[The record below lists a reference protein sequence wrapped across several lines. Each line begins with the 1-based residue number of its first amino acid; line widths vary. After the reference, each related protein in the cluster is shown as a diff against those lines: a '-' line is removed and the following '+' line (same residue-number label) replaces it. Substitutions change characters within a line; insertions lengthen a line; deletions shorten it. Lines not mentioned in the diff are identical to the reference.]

1 MSEETIE
8 KQKRSYNLK
17 NLFLDPNNYRF
28 VDNSNYKE
36 VDEKNLVDLNIQ
48 KRTRSFIEG
57 NRRENIKDL
66 IISFKTNGFLDVD
79 VIQVKDL
86 GDNQYLVLEGNR
98 RVTALKALQE
108 DYDKGF
114 DIGKLDAS
122 IFKSIPFEIHP
133 NEDNKKHLIIMGL
146 KHISGNKK
154 WSALNQSKLIYD
166 YLIEYWNTDLYYE
179 KEEELCASLGVSKQK
194 IRTSQRAYFLILEY
208 LKSDF
213 GDQFTSDSYSIF
225 VEIIKRPS
233 IKEWLEWDDY
243 NYKVQNKI
251 NQDRLFSWI
260 SKVEDIDTSSI
271 DFDEEK
277 EDIVEL
283 EPIITKSIEIRD
295 LSIFINN
302 DNAVKEMEK
311 YRSVARGLLAS
322 GEIEKQNYEKT
333 LNDLNIS
340 IKNLKMYKEML
351 STDDIE
357 EIEKLKDVFIDILPK
372 KSSLNI
378 IQGNLSTCFEHGK
391 NTHFDSLFV
400 KKYRVL
406 NEFQITNLNK
416 INIFAGFNN
425 TGKTSFLE
433 AIYLL
438 TKQNDIASFLEQ
450 MKLKNKMNTLSPIWL
465 NKIFNTDI
473 EISGKYNSTNTY
485 VKLSKFEA
493 KNIDKKDDY
502 ITSYKLESKI
512 DQEELDN
519 IIHTFAYG
527 TLKRENK
534 QVKNLCN
541 AIIKS
546 PYFYNLSEILKTHDK
561 SVRIKD
567 ENGKTAIELIV
578 EFLKNI
584 DKDIKYIELTLIDKD
599 IERFIVDYTS
609 SLENLD
615 ITNYGEGLQRIFEIA
630 LSFAYCK
637 NGVLCIDEFETAV
650 HYSLLINFTEFIQEL
665 SDKFNVQV
673 FITTHSKECIK
684 AFIENKYKNEDI
696 SFFTLTRDNEN
707 NIQPIF
713 YNSEELQDTIEQ
725 DLEMRGW

>member
-1 MSEETIE
+1 MSEEIIE
-8 KQKRSYNLK
+8 TQKRSYNLK

-28 VDNSNYKE
+28 VDNLNYKE
-36 VDEKNLVDLNIQ
+36 VSEENLIDLNIQ

-57 NRRENIKDL
+57 TRRENIKDL
-66 IISFKTNGFLDVD
+66 ISSFKTNGFLDVD
-79 VIQVKDL
+79 VIQVRDL
-86 GDNQYLVLEGNR
+86 GNNQYLVLEGNR

-108 DYDKGF
+108 DYEKGF
-114 DIGKLDAS
+114 DIGNLNPA
-122 IFKSIPFEIHP
+122 IFKSVPFEIHP
-133 NEDNKKHLIIMGL
+133 NEDSKKHLIIMGL

-166 YLIEYWNTDLYYE
+166 YLIEYWNTDLYYK
-179 KEEELCASLGVSKQK
+179 KEEELCDSLGVSKQK
-194 IRTSQRAYFLILEY
+194 IRTSQRAYFLILKY

-213 GDQFTSDSYSIF
+213 GDQFSSDSYSIF

-233 IKEWLEWDDY
+233 IKEWLEWNDN
-243 NYKVQNKI
+243 NYEVTNKI
-251 NQDRLFSWI
+251 NEDRLFSWI
-260 SKVEDIDTSSI
+260 SKIEDIDSSSI
-271 DFDEEK
+271 DFEEEK
-277 EDIVEL
+277 EEIIEL

-295 LSIFINN
+295 LAIFINN
-302 DNAVKEMEK
+302 QNAVNEMEK
-311 YRSVARGLLAS
+311 YRSVSRGLFAS

-333 LNDLNIS
+333 LNDLNVS
-340 IKNLKMYKEML
+340 IQNLRVYKDML
-351 STDDIE
+351 SLEDIE
-357 EIEKLKDVFIDILPK
+357 EIENLRDTFIDILPQ
-372 KSSLNI
+372 KSTLNI
-378 IQGNLSTCFEHGK
+378 IQGNLTTCFEHGK
-391 NTHFDSLFV
+391 NTHFSSISI

-406 NEFQITNLNK
+406 NEFSIMNLNK

-438 TKQNDIASFLEQ
+438 TKQNDIASFLELIR
-450 MKLKNKMNTLSPIWL
+450 LKNKMDALSPIWL

-473 EISGKYNSTNTY
+473 EISGHYNSTETS

-546 PYFYNLSEILKTHDK
+546 PYFYNLGEILKTHDK

-567 ENGKTAIELIV
+567 EDGKTAIELIV
-578 EFLKNI
+578 KFLKNI
-584 DKDIKYIELTLIDKD
+584 DKDIKYIELTLIDKN

-609 SLENLD
+609 SSENLD

-637 NGVLCIDEFETAV
+637 NGVLCIDEFETAI

-665 SDKFNVQV
+665 SNKFNVQV
-673 FITTHSKECIK
+673 FITTHSKECIN

-696 SFFTLTRDNEN
+696 AFFTLTRDNEN
-707 NIQPIF
+707 KIQSIF
-713 YNSEELQDTIEQ
+713 YDSEELQNIIEQ